1 MVRNKKQKISMS
13 VQKCDGVFFLKKRDK
28 LYGVVEGH
36 IDKFKRIGKKC
47 KVFRCEKSG
56 KDNKF
61 QQK

>member
-1 MVRNKKQKISMS
+1 MI
-13 VQKCDGVFFLKKRDK
+13 VFFLKKRDK

-36 IDKFKRIGKKC
+36 IDKFKKIGKKC